1 MVCCSDIAKKELQY
15 SDDKCSHE
23 SQVIKVF

>member
-1 MVCCSDIAKKELQY
+1 MECYSDIAKKELLY